1 METKYLCLLFFG
13 LFQNNSIEFGIL
25 GPHICEFRWGA
36 SKGRKDDIRVLTLD
50 GFIDLWQRC

>member
-25 GPHICEFRWGA
+25 GPHICEFGRGA
-36 SKGRKDDIRVLTLD
+36 SKGRKDVIRILTFD
-50 GFIDLWQRC
+50 GFIDL